1 MTESD
6 RLVNKLYEVMLHY
19 NYIIALEESTTGMI
33 SFRQSALFRYI
44 EFNHRLFVNIHKISE
59 LCSYEAYSHC
69 NYVLLRLPVV
79 VSSRNAKT
87 KYICY
92 QIITIVI
99 MPSCCISS
107 KRIKYNYYAAIW
119 SALVLSLRGDIIS
132 SALSASFSFSCCPVL
147 LNIFGLI
154 VTLFV
159 QLFVL

>member
-19 NYIIALEESTTGMI
+19 NYIIPLGVHDGYDFI
-33 SFRQSALFRYI
+33 PPICSFSVHRIQSSIICKYSQDI
-44 EFNHRLFVNIHKISE
+44 GT
-59 LCSYEAYSHC
+59 CSYEAYSHC

-132 SALSASFSFSCCPVL
+132 LTLSASFSFSCCPVL